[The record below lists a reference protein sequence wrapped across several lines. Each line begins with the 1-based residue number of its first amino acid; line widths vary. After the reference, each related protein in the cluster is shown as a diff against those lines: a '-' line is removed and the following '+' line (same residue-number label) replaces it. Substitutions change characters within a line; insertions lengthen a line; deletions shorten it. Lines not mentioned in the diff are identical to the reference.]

1 MVRQFVMEYFGYYSL
16 SKQRFKML
24 FNNEWLLSLSNLRAH
39 LMSLGEDTDAFD
51 SLKKLER
58 IFIKK
63 SIEESQSKQTDI
75 TKFFPVN
82 QLTLK

>member
-1 MVRQFVMEYFGYYSL
+1 
-16 SKQRFKML
+16 
-24 FNNEWLLSLSNLRAH
+24 
-39 LMSLGEDTDAFD
+39 MSLGEDTEAFD
-51 SLKKLER
+51 SQKKLER

-63 SIEESQSKQTDI
+63 TMQESQSKQTNI

>member
-1 MVRQFVMEYFGYYSL
+1 M
-16 SKQRFKML
+16 
-24 FNNEWLLSLSNLRAH
+24 NEPNEIDPEPEKVHSIAESLLSLSNLRAH

-63 SIEESQSKQTDI
+63 SIEESQSKQTNI